1 MFIKRFL
8 DKMTALEG
16 RQGRDLILSL
26 DEARG
31 LRDDLNKLLIDNYE
45 LSKNEQSKE
54 QVIQV
59 EVTGGKW

>member
-1 MFIKRFL
+1 MMFIKRFL
-8 DKMTALEG
+8 EKMTAIDG

-31 LRDDLNKLLIDNYE
+31 LRDDLNQLLIDNYE
-45 LSKNEQSKE
+45 LSKTEKKE

>member
-8 DKMTALEG
+8 EKMTAIDG

-31 LRDDLNKLLIDNYE
+31 LRDDLNQLLIDNYE
-45 LSKNEQSKE
+45 LSKTEKKE